1 MACPSRALRSYASFS
16 GRTTRDSFW
25 PLSMLALIV
34 LVPLLIAVPPIGVLL
49 AAFIILPL
57 AGAATRR
64 MHDVGL
70 SGRWLLP
77 LIVIPTLMLIIL
89 VLANS
94 MLTLILVAAI
104 DATVSD
110 GDISRAAVSVETV
123 LAWTFGISFVASLAT
138 LAWPGTARP
147 NRFGNVANGIDPDR
161 RSLPHHTERDVDF
174 DWQRRPEQVRRDRSQ

>member
-1 MACPSRALRSYASFS
+1 MARPSSLLRSYASFS
-16 GRTTRDSFW
+16 GRTTRGSFW
-25 PLSMLALIV
+25 PSFVLALIV

-49 AAFIILPL
+49 AAVIILPL

-70 SGRWLLP
+70 SGAWLLP
-77 LIVIPTLMLIIL
+77 LIVIPMLMLIIL

-110 GDISRAAVSVETV
+110 GEMSRSFVSGETV
-123 LAWTFGISFVASLAT
+123 LAWGFVVSLMASLFV
-138 LAWPGTARP
+138 LALPGTRGP
-147 NRFGNVANGIDPDR
+147 NIFGDVVGGIEPDGEPLSSHSKAAIDPN
-161 RSLPHHTERDVDF
+161 
-174 DWQRRPEQVRRDRSQ
+174 WQRRPEEVRRDRNH

>member
-1 MACPSRALRSYASFS
+1 MACSSKLLRSYASFS
-16 GRTTRDSFW
+16 GRTTRGSFW
-25 PLSMLALIV
+25 PLFMLALIV
-34 LVPLLIAVPPIGVLL
+34 LIPLLIAVPPIGVLL

-104 DATVSD
+104 DAAVSD
-110 GDISRAAVSVETV
+110 GDISRAAVSAETV
-123 LAWTFGISFVASLAT
+123 LAWTFGISFVASLAA
-138 LAWPGTARP
+138 LAWRGAGP
-147 NRFGNVANGIDPDR
+147 NRFGNVAGGIDPDG
-161 RSLPHHTERDVDF
+161 RSLPDRSERDVDF
-174 DWQRRPEQVRRDRSQ
+174 NWQRRPEQVRRDRSQ